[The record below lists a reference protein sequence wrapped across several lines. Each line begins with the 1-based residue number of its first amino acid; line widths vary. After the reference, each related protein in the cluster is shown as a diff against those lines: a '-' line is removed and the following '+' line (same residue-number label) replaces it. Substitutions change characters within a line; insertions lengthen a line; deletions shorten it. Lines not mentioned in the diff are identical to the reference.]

1 MDKPFLDDM
10 TFFDR
15 YTYKKGETKMSE
27 RKMSGKGIIS

>member
-27 RKMSGKGIIS
+27 RKNVW